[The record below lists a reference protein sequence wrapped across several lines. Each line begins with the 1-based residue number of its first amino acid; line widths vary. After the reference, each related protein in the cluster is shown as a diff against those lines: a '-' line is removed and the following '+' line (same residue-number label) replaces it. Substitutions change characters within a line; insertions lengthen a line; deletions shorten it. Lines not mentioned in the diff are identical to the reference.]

1 MSRRVIITLPNEV
14 YRRAECLAQLTS
26 RAVAEILVDTI
37 TLSLPSLSLQ
47 STSIRDIRKLSD
59 EEVLSL
65 TELQMEPDQDRKL
78 SVLLQKQQ
86 AGELSDRERSELWT
100 LMQIYQER
108 LLRKAQALRE
118 AVRRGLR
125 ALLEP

>member
-1 MSRRVIITLPNEV
+1 
-14 YRRAECLAQLTS
+14 
-26 RAVAEILVDTI
+26 
-37 TLSLPSLSLQ
+37 
-47 STSIRDIRKLSD
+47 
-59 EEVLSL
+59 
-65 TELQMEPDQDRKL
+65 MEPDQDRKL